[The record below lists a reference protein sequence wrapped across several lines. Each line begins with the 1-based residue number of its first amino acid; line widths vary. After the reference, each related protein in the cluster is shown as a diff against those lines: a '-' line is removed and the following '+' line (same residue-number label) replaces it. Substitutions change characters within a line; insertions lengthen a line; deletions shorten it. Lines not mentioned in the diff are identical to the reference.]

1 MKYALLLAL
10 FLLQFTGYSQSTDSI
25 NSSQKVDDKM
35 LLTIFLKHDQSMTL
49 NEIEKIRT
57 DQGFYENLPP
67 EGVSV
72 VNWFVVMGLGQVAIL
87 ELPASKLSAVNLAIE
102 RTAWKAF
109 TTEMYSTY
117 NLYPIIE
124 HKLKNKSK
132 VTLDSKPISDN
143 KKEDDKLLLTIFLK
157 HDQSMNLNEIEKIRT
172 DQGFYENLPPE
183 GTSVVNW
190 FVVMGLGQVVV
201 LELPASKLSAV
212 NLAIERTA
220 WKAFTTKIYPTY
232 NLYPIIE
239 KKLKN
244 KSKVEY

>member
-1 MKYALLLAL
+1 MKYAVLLPL
-10 FLLQFTGYSQSTDSI
+10 FLLQIIVHAQSTNTL
-25 NSSQKVDDKM
+25 NSSEKVDDKL

-72 VNWFVVMGLGQVAIL
+72 VNWFVVMGLGQVVVL
-87 ELPASKLSAVNLAIE
+87 ELPTSKLSAVNLAIE

-109 TTEMYSTY
+109 TTEMYATY

-132 VTLDSKPISDN
+132 VTLDAKPSSE
-143 KKEDDKLLLTIFLK
+143 KEDDKLLLTIFLK
-157 HDQSMNLNEIEKIRT
+157 HNQSMTLNEIEKIRT
-172 DQGFYENLPPE
+172 DQGFYENLPPK

-220 WKAFTTKIYPTY
+220 WKAFTTEIYPTY

-239 KKLKN
+239 NKLKN

>member
-1 MKYALLLAL
+1 MKYALLLPL
-10 FLLQFTGYSQSTDSI
+10 FLIQMIVHAQSNDSLN
-25 NSSQKVDDKM
+25 NSEKADDKL

-72 VNWFVVMGLGQVAIL
+72 VNWFVVMGLGQVVVL

-109 TTEMYSTY
+109 TTEMYATY

-132 VTLDSKPISDN
+132 VVLDLKASSKKD
-143 KKEDDKLLLTIFLK
+143 DDKLLLTVFLK
-157 HDQSMNLNEIEKIRT
+157 HDQSMTLSEIEKIRT

-220 WKAFTTKIYPTY
+220 WKAFTTEVYATY
-232 NLYPIIE
+232 NLYPILE
-239 KKLKN
+239 NKLKN

>member
-1 MKYALLLAL
+1 MKYAVLLGL
-10 FLLQFTGYSQSTDSI
+10 FLLQFTGYSQSLDEK
-25 NSSQKVDDKM
+25 SSSENANDKL

-67 EGVSV
+67 ESVSV
-72 VNWFVVMGLGQVAIL
+72 VNWFVVMGLGQVVVL

-109 TTEMYSTY
+109 TTEMYATY

-132 VTLDSKPISDN
+132 VTLDAKPSSE
-143 KKEDDKLLLTIFLK
+143 KEDDKLLLTVVLK
-157 HDQSMNLNEIEKIRT
+157 HDQSMTLNEIEKIRT

-220 WKAFTTKIYPTY
+220 WKAFTTEIYPTY

-239 KKLKN
+239 NKLKN

>member
-1 MKYALLLAL
+1 MKYAVLLPL
-10 FLLQFTGYSQSTDSI
+10 FLLQMIVHAQSTNTL
-25 NSSQKVDDKM
+25 NSSEKVDDKL

-72 VNWFVVMGLGQVAIL
+72 VNWFVVMGLGQVVVL

-109 TTEMYSTY
+109 TTEMYATY

-132 VTLDSKPISDN
+132 VTLDAKPSSE
-143 KKEDDKLLLTIFLK
+143 KEDDKLLLTIVLK
-157 HDQSMNLNEIEKIRT
+157 HDQSMTLNEIEKIRT
-172 DQGFYENLPPE
+172 NQGFYENLPPE

-201 LELPASKLSAV
+201 IELPASKLSAV

-220 WKAFTTKIYPTY
+220 WKAFTTEIYPTY

-239 KKLKN
+239 NKLKN

>member
-1 MKYALLLAL
+1 MKYAVLLPL
-10 FLLQFTGYSQSTDSI
+10 FLLQMMLHAQSTDSL
-25 NSSQKVDDKM
+25 NSTEKVDDKL
-35 LLTIFLKHDQSMTL
+35 LLTIFLKHDQSLNL
-49 NEIEKIRT
+49 NEIEKIKT
-57 DQGFYENLPP
+57 DQAFYENFPS

-72 VNWFVVMGLGQVAIL
+72 VDWYVVMGIGQMVVL
-87 ELPASKLSAVNLAIE
+87 ELPASKLRTVNVALE
-102 RTAWKAF
+102 KTAWKAF
-109 TTEMYSTY
+109 KTEFYTTY

-132 VTLDSKPISDN
+132 VTLDVTPSSE
-143 KKEDDKLLLTIFLK
+143 KEDDKLLLTIVLK
-157 HDQSMNLNEIEKIRT
+157 HDQSMTLNEIEKIRT

-201 LELPASKLSAV
+201 IELPASKLSAV

-220 WKAFTTKIYPTY
+220 WKAFTTEIYPTY

-239 KKLKN
+239 NKLKN